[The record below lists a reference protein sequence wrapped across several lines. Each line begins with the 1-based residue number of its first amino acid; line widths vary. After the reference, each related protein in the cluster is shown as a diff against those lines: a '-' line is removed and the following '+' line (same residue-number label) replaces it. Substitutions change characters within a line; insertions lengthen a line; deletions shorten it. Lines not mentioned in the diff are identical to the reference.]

1 MKRLPL
7 SLEMGCLSF
16 AYKKSKVEIID
27 ETPKREDYDYLRP
40 EGKIIY
46 KIDLTY
52 DVPKIEINFNGWYVN
67 SVRLWP
73 ESKKARCHFLMW
85 ERTLPVSPQV
95 SFSSSDSGVNDTAFS
110 AVTKKI
116 F

>member
-1 MKRLPL
+1 MKKLPL
-7 SLEMGCLSF
+7 SLEISCLSF

-27 ETPKREDYDYLRP
+27 ETPKREDYENLRP

-46 KIDLTY
+46 KIDFTY
-52 DVPKIEINFNGWYVN
+52 DVPKIEINFNSWYVN
-67 SVRLWP
+67 SIRLWP
-73 ESKKARCHFLMW
+73 ESKKARLHFLMW
-85 ERTLPVSPQV
+85 ERTPPVSPQV

-110 AVTKKI
+110 AVTKKN